1 MAESDKGNDTGASPT
16 LAGEIG
22 EILGQRRPWGTIA
35 GLALGLALLAVAA
48 WGVDL
53 EAVWQAMQQAHPLW
67 TGLSL
72 LMVLLTLGGKVAR
85 WHGLFGRSLGPRYR
99 SLARALVVGKL
110 VSALIPARVGELAR
124 FYILGSDE
132 NMSRA
137 TVMGTIAAEKVF
149 DLLLL
154 VLAAGLTAV
163 VVPLPAWLTGSL
175 ATAAGVGGAVFVAAM
190 ALPHPWI
197 TLAARRIGS
206 RLPESAAVWL
216 TDIVEHALIGLG
228 SLRRPRL
235 AAQACA
241 WSVLVW
247 SLMTA
252 TNLALFG
259 AFDLNLSV
267 GAALLVVTLINGV
280 TIVPASPGDLGVFHS
295 LTVLG
300 LQSLAHG
307 GSSGIDRATA
317 LAYATVLHVVV
328 YGPRV
333 LLGAVALGLRPR
345 PKRPES

>member
-1 MAESDKGNDTGASPT
+1 MTDGDRENEATPWRNIARD
-16 LAGEIG
+16 LG
-22 EILGQRRPWGTIA
+22 EILGPRRPWGTVA
-35 GLALGLALLAVAA
+35 GLALGLALLVVAA

-53 EAVWQAMQQAHPLW
+53 EAVWQAMQRAHPVW

-72 LMVLLTLGGKVAR
+72 LTVLLTLAGKVAR
-85 WHGLFGRSLGPRYR
+85 WHALFGESLDPRYR
-99 SLARALVVGKL
+99 SLGRALVVGKL

-124 FYILGSDE
+124 FYMLGSDE
-132 NMSRA
+132 QMSRA

-149 DLLLL
+149 DLLFL
-154 VLAAGLTAV
+154 VLAAGLTAL

-175 ATAAGVGGAVFVAAM
+175 AAAAGLGGAVFLTAM
-190 ALPHPWI
+190 ALPHPWV
-197 TLAARRIGS
+197 TLAARRLGS
-206 RLPESAAVWL
+206 WLPDSAAAWL
-216 TDIVEHALIGLG
+216 TDFVEHALVGLG
-228 SLRRPRL
+228 SLRHPRL

-241 WSVLVW
+241 WSVLAW

-252 TNLALFG
+252 TNLALFR

-333 LLGAVALGLRPR
+333 ALGAIALGLRPR
-345 PKRPES
+345 PKGSES